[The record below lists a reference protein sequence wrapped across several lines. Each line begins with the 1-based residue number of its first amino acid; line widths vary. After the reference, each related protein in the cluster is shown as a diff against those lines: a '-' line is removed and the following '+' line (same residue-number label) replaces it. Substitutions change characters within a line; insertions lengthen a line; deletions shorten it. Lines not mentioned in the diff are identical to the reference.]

1 MEFKD
6 LATKFE
12 GLTADQVGVLA
23 EFGKNILD
31 DISIEFEKGKFYSP
45 YCLLSL
51 IRDILKTEE
60 FDFERNRLTIDSL
73 LHIVELVNE
82 LNEQCWLEHKT
93 PFGLTGVKNDNQYVG
108 LDNETKIIA
117 S

>member
-31 DISIEFEKGKFYSP
+31 DISIEFEKGKTTRILFA
-45 YCLLSL
+45 LLL
-51 IRDILKTEE
+51 AE
-60 FDFERNRLTIDSL
+60 FNSGYTQNRR
-73 LHIVELVNE
+73 VR
-82 LNEQCWLEHKT
+82 
-93 PFGLTGVKNDNQYVG
+93 F
-108 LDNETKIIA
+108 
-117 S
+117 

>member
-31 DISIEFEKGKFYSP
+31 DAGIFGLPSY
-45 YCLLSL
+45 LLGL
-51 IRDILKTEE
+51 IQDMLKTEE
-60 FDFERNRLTIDSL
+60 FDLERNRLTIDSL

-82 LNEQCWLEHKT
+82 LNMRCWGEQKT
-93 PFGLTGVKNDNQYVG
+93 PFGLTGIRYDNQYVG
-108 LDNETKIIA
+108 FKDETKIIA

>member
-31 DISIEFEKGKFYSP
+31 DAGIFCLPS
-45 YCLLSL
+45 CLLGL
-51 IRDILKTEE
+51 IQDILKTEE
-60 FDFERNRLTIDSL
+60 FDLERNRLTIDSL

-82 LNEQCWLEHKT
+82 LNMRCW
-93 PFGLTGVKNDNQYVG
+93 G
-108 LDNETKIIA
+108 
-117 S
+117 

>member
-31 DISIEFEKGKFYSP
+31 DAGI
-45 YCLLSL
+45 
-51 IRDILKTEE
+51 
-60 FDFERNRLTIDSL
+60 
-73 LHIVELVNE
+73 
-82 LNEQCWLEHKT
+82 
-93 PFGLTGVKNDNQYVG
+93 FGLPSYLPQIRN
-108 LDNETKIIA
+108 
-117 S
+117 

>member
-6 LATKFE
+6 LATRFE

-23 EFGKNILD
+23 EFGKNILND
-31 DISIEFEKGKFYSP
+31 AGIFCLP
-45 YCLLSL
+45 YCLLGL
-51 IRDILKTEE
+51 IRDMLKTEE

-73 LHIVELVNE
+73 LHIVELVNN
-82 LNEQCWLEHKT
+82 LNIQCWLEHKT
-93 PFGLTGVKNDNQYVG
+93 PFGLTGIRNDNQYVG
-108 LDNETKIIA
+108 FKDETKIIA

>member
-31 DISIEFEKGKFYSP
+31 DAGIFIG
-45 YCLLSL
+45 
-51 IRDILKTEE
+51 
-60 FDFERNRLTIDSL
+60 
-73 LHIVELVNE
+73 
-82 LNEQCWLEHKT
+82 LNS
-93 PFGLTGVKNDNQYVG
+93 GYAQYRR
-108 LDNETKIIA
+108 I
-117 S
+117 

>member
-31 DISIEFEKGKFYSP
+31 DAGIFCSP

-60 FDFERNRLTIDSL
+60 FDFERNRFTIRSL
-73 LHIVELVNE
+73 LHIVKLVND
-82 LNEQCWLEHKT
+82 LNMQCWFEHKT
-93 PFGLTGVKNDNQYVG
+93 PFGLTGIRYDNQYVG
-108 LDNETKIIA
+108 FKDETKIIA